1 MATSM
6 LSAVRHRPL
15 RPTQQRFSLSD
26 IARELNVPVVV
37 ANFHDDDNV
46 RTHATYGLDF
56 GVNWSEF
63 AAAVDALCVNG
74 AKIIPNVG
82 IHDELNRWT
91 RSLVERDI
99 RFFAGIPLRNSDG
112 LRIGSIAV
120 IANQKVV
127 AMSGIPI
134 RRLGELGREFVGA

>member
-1 MATSM
+1 MVISM
-6 LSAVRHRPL
+6 QSAVRHRPI
-15 RPTQQRFSLSD
+15 RPTQRRFSLSD

-63 AAAVDALCVNG
+63 AAAIDASCVNG
-74 AKIIPNVG
+74 AKIIPN
-82 IHDELNRWT
+82 IALHDELGCWS
-91 RSLVERDI
+91 RSLLERDI
-99 RFFAGIPLRNSDG
+99 RFFAGIPLRDADG
-112 LRIGSIAV
+112 WRIGTIAV
-120 IANQKVV
+120 IAKQKVV
-127 AMSGIPI
+127 AHLGIPI